1 MGGEEDI
8 PLFEVDWEK
17 QDVEN
22 VTDSITRGG
31 YWADGPY
38 VTEFES
44 RIEDY
49 LGVAEAVV
57 VNSGTSALT
66 CALEAHEIGPGDE
79 VIVPSFTF
87 IATANAVELV
97 GAKPVFAD
105 IERDTYGLDPDAIRR
120 QITSD
125 TAAIIPV
132 HVYGRACQLDEIRT
146 VADEHDVVVVE
157 DAAEA
162 MGARTDGRLV
172 GTVGDSA
179 VLSFC
184 QNKVITT
191 GEGGAVVTDDPAVAA
206 RARRYRSHGRAD
218 EDYFHSD
225 ESGRYVEV
233 GANLRLSDPSAALGC
248 AQIERIESLIE
259 RRRRVAAAYND
270 RFETVPHVEPQP
282 VGDGRHVYQL
292 YGVTFDREIDRS
304 TVTATLAD
312 RGISSKQY
320 WDPPIHLTQRYREVY
335 GYDSGHLPVTEDV
348 ASRVLSLPMHPNLT
362 EEEVDRVVTAV
373 ADGIER
379 SQSRSEVTS

>member
-8 PLFEVDWEK
+8 PLFEIDWEK

-157 DAAEA
+157 DSAEA

-206 RARRYRSHGRAD
+206 RARRYRSHGRAV

-233 GANLRLSDPSAALGC
+233 GANLRLSDLSAALGC

-292 YGVTFDREIDRS
+292 YGITFDREIDRS

-312 RGISSKQY
+312 RGISSKPY

-362 EEEVDRVVTAV
+362 DEEVDRVVTAV
-373 ADGIER
+373 VDGIER